1 MGFYTLHPTPYT
13 LFSGAVSISGP
24 EFLISMMSFLL
35 IAGSVGFAF
44 TPIGR
49 AIARRLGGAGPDGE
63 AQREVASL
71 REEVDQLRGELGEMQ
86 GRVAELD
93 DLHNRV
99 DFAER
104 LIAQVKTKGAF
115 PGQA

>member
-13 LFSGAVSISGP
+13 LFSGAVSINGP
-24 EFLISMMSFLL
+24 EILIPMSFFL
-35 IAGSVGFAF
+35 IAGSVGFSF

-49 AIARRLGGAGPDGE
+49 AIARRLSGAGPDGE
-63 AQREVASL
+63 AQREVAAL
-71 REEVDQLRGELGEMQ
+71 REEVDQLRGELAEMQ

-104 LIAQVKTKGAF
+104 LIAQVKTKGAL

>member
-1 MGFYTLHPTPYT
+1 
-13 LFSGAVSISGP
+13 
-24 EFLISMMSFLL
+24 MSFFLV
-35 IAGSVGFAF
+35 AGSVGFSF

-63 AQREVASL
+63 AQREVAAL
-71 REEVDQLRGELGEMQ
+71 REEVDQLRGELAEMQ

-104 LIAQVKTKGAF
+104 MLAQARAKGILPAG
-115 PGQA
+115 PER